1 MKNWIEH
8 EYLNKNVIEGR
19 LYQQNLA
26 MSVLKKGNTMIVAP
40 TAMGKTVIAA
50 LVSAERLKHY
60 KNSKILIL
68 APSKPL
74 TLQHEHSFK
83 KFLKASVTSLTGND
97 KPSDRKKLWN
107 ENQVI
112 CATPQTIES
121 DIISKEYNFEDIS
134 LLILDECHHAVGS
147 YSYVYLAQKYV
158 QQAKNQLILGL
169 TASPG
174 WEESKIK
181 EVSHN
186 IYVNE
191 IIIKSEDD
199 ADVAPYFNQVQTK
212 WIKVKLTE
220 ELKEIKNLLSETLKI
235 RLRTLKKLGII
246 DSISK
251 PSKRE
256 ILVEQ
261 KRLQQKIASSSNPKK
276 EYFTGVSILTEVI
289 NIMHSQELLETQSIK
304 TLNNYFNKLEKKKTK
319 AAKSLK
325 NDYKFNKAVLLTRR
339 YKQQDIDHP
348 KMKRLIELLN
358 QIIDDDKKSKV
369 IVFSQ
374 FRDTTKSIYENCN
387 KNNLKALRF
396 YGQASRENDKG
407 LSQKKQIETINAFKN
422 EDYNILISTSVAE
435 EGIDIPSVD
444 YVILYEPVPSEIR
457 MIQRKGR
464 TGRKHSG
471 EMFILMTKGTLDE
484 SYYWS
489 SQRKEKAMRNNVY
502 NSHKKEITLEN
513 YVAKKEDVK
522 VYDSNKNK
530 IDTQE
535 VSDEAEVVIY
545 VDYREK
551 NSNIMRELDKIN
563 CEVKVRTMGVGDYQ
577 ITDDIIIER
586 KTIDDF
592 SKSITDKRLY
602 QQAKELSNNCQK
614 PLMIIEGEN
623 IYHTFLHPNAI
634 RGALATIALD
644 FKIPIIQT
652 QNETD
657 TAFMLKRI
665 ALREKDKDNKKPVSI
680 RTQTKPVTLPE
691 QQLFITESLP
701 GIGPVSA
708 KNLLRHF
715 KNVKNIVNAS
725 KNELKDVEGI
735 GEKTATNIIDV
746 TQREFKE

>member
-1 MKNWIEH
+1 MNNWIEH
-8 EYLNKNVIEGR
+8 KYINKNTIEGR
-19 LYQQNLA
+19 RYQQNLA
-26 MSVLKKGNTMIVAP
+26 MSVLKKGNTMIIAP
-40 TAMGKTVIAA
+40 TAMGKTVVAA
-50 LVSAERLKHY
+50 LISAERLKNY
-60 KNSKILIL
+60 ENSKILIL

-74 TLQHEHSFK
+74 TLQHEKSFK
-83 KFLKASVTSLTGND
+83 TFLNTSVVSLTGND
-97 KPSDRKKLWN
+97 KPDDRKQLWN
-107 ENQVI
+107 DNQVI

-121 DIISKEYNFEDIS
+121 DIISRLYDFKDVS
-134 LLILDECHHAVGS
+134 LIIFDECHHAVGS

-174 WEESKIK
+174 WEEKKIK

-199 ADVAPYFNQVQTK
+199 PDVAPYFNQIETK
-212 WIKVKLTE
+212 WIKVKLTP
-220 ELKEIKNLLSETLKI
+220 ELQEVKKLMDESLKL
-235 RLRTLKKLGII
+235 RLQTLKKLGII
-246 DSISK
+246 DSIAK

-261 KRLQQKIASSSNPKK
+261 SRLQQKIASESMPKK
-276 EYFTGVSILTEVI
+276 EYFTGISLLTEVI
-289 NIMHSQELLETQSIK
+289 NIMHSKELLETQTLK
-304 TLNNYFNKLEKKKTK
+304 TLNNYFKRLEKKKTK
-319 AAKSLK
+319 ASRSLK
-325 NDYKFNKAVLLTRR
+325 NDFKFNKAVMLVRR
-339 YKQQDIDHP
+339 YIDEGKDHP
-348 KMKRLIELLN
+348 KIIRLIQLIN
-358 QIIDDDKKSKV
+358 QIMKEDKTNKI

-374 FRDTTKSIYENCN
+374 FRDTTKTIHEYCKENDI
-387 KNNLKALRF
+387 KSLRF
-396 YGQASRENDKG
+396 YGQASHDNDKG
-407 LSQKKQIETINAFKN
+407 LSQKKQIETIEAFKH
-422 EDYNILISTSVAE
+422 EDYNVLISTSVAE

-464 TGRKHSG
+464 TGRKHEG

-489 SQRKEKAMRNNVY
+489 SQRKERAMKNNVY
-502 NSHKKEITLEN
+502 NTYRKNNITLEN
-513 YVAKKEDVK
+513 HVADKEDVTPYK
-522 VYDSNKNK
+522 
-530 IDTQE
+530 QE
-535 VSDEAEVVIY
+535 FTTEDDAEVVIY

-551 NSNIMRELDKIN
+551 NSNMMRELDKIK
-563 CEVKVRTMGVGDYQ
+563 CEIRVKNMGVGDYQ

-586 KTIDDF
+586 KTVEDF

-602 QQAKELSNNCQK
+602 QQAKELVSNCNH

-634 RGALATIALD
+634 RGALAAITID
-644 FKIPIIQT
+644 FKIPVIQT

-665 ALREKDKDNKKPVSI
+665 ALRQQDKDSKKEVSV
-680 RTQTKPVTLPE
+680 RTSTKPVMLPE
-691 QQLFITESLP
+691 QQLFIVESFP
-701 GIGPVSA
+701 SIGPVNA

-715 KNVKNIVNAS
+715 KSIKNMINAN
-725 KNELKDVEGI
+725 KKELKEVEGI
-735 GEKTATNIIDV
+735 GEKTAKSIIEIS
-746 TQREFKE
+746 QKEFNE

>member
-1 MKNWIEH
+1 MNNWIEH
-8 EYLNKNVIEGR
+8 KYINKNTIEGR
-19 LYQQNLA
+19 RYQQNLA
-26 MSVLKKGNTMIVAP
+26 MSVLKKGNTMIIAP
-40 TAMGKTVIAA
+40 TAMGKTVVAA
-50 LVSAERLKHY
+50 LISAERLKNY
-60 KNSKILIL
+60 ENSKILIL

-74 TLQHEHSFK
+74 TLQHEKSFK
-83 KFLKASVTSLTGND
+83 TFLNTSVVSLTGND
-97 KPSDRKKLWN
+97 KPNDRKQLWN
-107 ENQVI
+107 DNQVI

-121 DIISKEYNFEDIS
+121 DIISRLYDFKDVS
-134 LLILDECHHAVGS
+134 LIIFDECHHAVGS

-174 WEESKIK
+174 WEEKKIK

-199 ADVAPYFNQVQTK
+199 PDVAPYFNQIETK
-212 WIKVKLTE
+212 WIKVKLTP
-220 ELKEIKNLLSETLKI
+220 ELQEVKKLMDESLKL
-235 RLRTLKKLGII
+235 RLQTLKKLGII
-246 DSISK
+246 DSIAK

-261 KRLQQKIASSSNPKK
+261 SRLQQKIASESMPKK
-276 EYFTGVSILTEVI
+276 EYFTGISLLTEVI
-289 NIMHSQELLETQSIK
+289 NIMHSKELLETQTLK
-304 TLNNYFNKLEKKKTK
+304 TLNNYFKRLEKKKTK
-319 AAKSLK
+319 ASRSLK
-325 NDYKFNKAVLLTRR
+325 NDFKFNKAVMLVRR
-339 YKQQDIDHP
+339 YIDEGKDHP
-348 KMKRLIELLN
+348 KIIRLIQLIN
-358 QIIDDDKKSKV
+358 QIMKEDKTNKI

-374 FRDTTKSIYENCN
+374 FRDTTKTIHEYCKENDI
-387 KNNLKALRF
+387 KSLRF
-396 YGQASRENDKG
+396 YGQASHDNDKG
-407 LSQKKQIETINAFKN
+407 LSQKKQIETIEAFKH
-422 EDYNILISTSVAE
+422 EDYNVLISTSVAE

-464 TGRKHSG
+464 TGRKHEG

-489 SQRKEKAMRNNVY
+489 SQRKERAMKNNVY
-502 NSHKKEITLEN
+502 NSYRKNNITLEN
-513 YVAKKEDVK
+513 HVADKEDVTPYK
-522 VYDSNKNK
+522 
-530 IDTQE
+530 QE
-535 VSDEAEVVIY
+535 FTTEDDAEVVIY

-551 NSNIMRELDKIN
+551 NSNMMRELDKIK
-563 CEVKVRTMGVGDYQ
+563 CEIRVKNMGVGDYQ

-586 KTIDDF
+586 KTVEDF

-602 QQAKELSNNCQK
+602 QQAKELVSNCNH

-634 RGALATIALD
+634 RGALAAITID
-644 FKIPIIQT
+644 FKIPVIQT

-665 ALREKDKDNKKPVSI
+665 ALRQQDKDSKKEVSV
-680 RTQTKPVTLPE
+680 RTSTKPVMLPE
-691 QQLFITESLP
+691 QQLFIVESFP
-701 GIGPVSA
+701 SIGPVNA

-715 KNVKNIVNAS
+715 KSIKNMINAN
-725 KNELKDVEGI
+725 KKELKEVEGI
-735 GEKTATNIIDV
+735 GEKTAKSIIEIS
-746 TQREFKE
+746 QKEFNE

>member
-1 MKNWIEH
+1 MNNWIEH
-8 EYLNKNVIEGR
+8 KYINKNTIEGR
-19 LYQQNLA
+19 RYQQNLA
-26 MSVLKKGNTMIVAP
+26 MSVLKKGNTMIIAP
-40 TAMGKTVIAA
+40 TAMGKTVVAA
-50 LVSAERLKHY
+50 LISAERLKNY
-60 KNSKILIL
+60 ENSKILIL

-74 TLQHEHSFK
+74 TLQHEKSFK
-83 KFLKASVTSLTGND
+83 TFLNTSVVSLTGND
-97 KPSDRKKLWN
+97 KPDDRKQLWN
-107 ENQVI
+107 DNQVI

-121 DIISKEYNFEDIS
+121 DIISRLYDFKDVS
-134 LLILDECHHAVGS
+134 LIIFDECHHAVGS

-174 WEESKIK
+174 WEEKKIK

-199 ADVAPYFNQVQTK
+199 PDVAPYFNQIETK
-212 WIKVKLTE
+212 WIKVKLTP
-220 ELKEIKNLLSETLKI
+220 ELQEVKKLMDESLKL
-235 RLRTLKKLGII
+235 RLQTLKKLGII
-246 DSISK
+246 DSIAK

-261 KRLQQKIASSSNPKK
+261 SRLQQKIASESMPKK
-276 EYFTGVSILTEVI
+276 EYFTGISLLTEVI
-289 NIMHSQELLETQSIK
+289 NIMHSKELLETQTLK
-304 TLNNYFNKLEKKKTK
+304 TLNNYFKRLEKKKTK
-319 AAKSLK
+319 ASRSLK
-325 NDYKFNKAVLLTRR
+325 NDFKFNKAVMLVRR
-339 YKQQDIDHP
+339 YIDEGKDHP
-348 KMKRLIELLN
+348 KIIRLIQLIN
-358 QIIDDDKKSKV
+358 QIMKEDKTNKI

-374 FRDTTKSIYENCN
+374 FRDTTKTIHEYCNENDI
-387 KNNLKALRF
+387 KSLRF
-396 YGQASRENDKG
+396 YGQASHDNDKG
-407 LSQKKQIETINAFKN
+407 LSQKKQIETIEAFKH
-422 EDYNILISTSVAE
+422 EDYNVLISTSVAE

-464 TGRKHSG
+464 TGRKHEG

-489 SQRKEKAMRNNVY
+489 SQRKERAMKNNIY
-502 NSHKKEITLEN
+502 NSYRKNNITLEN
-513 YVAKKEDVK
+513 HVADKEDVTPYK
-522 VYDSNKNK
+522 
-530 IDTQE
+530 QE
-535 VSDEAEVVIY
+535 FTTEDDAEVVIY

-551 NSNIMRELDKIN
+551 NSNMMRELDKIK
-563 CEVKVRTMGVGDYQ
+563 CEIRVKNMGVGDYQ

-586 KTIDDF
+586 KTVEDF

-602 QQAKELSNNCQK
+602 QQAKELVSNCNH

-634 RGALATIALD
+634 RGALAAITID
-644 FKIPIIQT
+644 FKIPVIQT

-665 ALREKDKDNKKPVSI
+665 ALRQQDKDSKKEVSV
-680 RTQTKPVTLPE
+680 RTSTKPVMLPE
-691 QQLFITESLP
+691 QQLFIVESFP
-701 GIGPVSA
+701 SIGPVNA

-715 KNVKNIVNAS
+715 KSIKNMINAN
-725 KNELKDVEGI
+725 KKELKEVEGI
-735 GEKTATNIIDV
+735 GEKTAKSIIEIS
-746 TQREFKE
+746 QKEFNE

>member
-1 MKNWIEH
+1 MNNWIEH
-8 EYLNKNVIEGR
+8 KYINKNTIEGR
-19 LYQQNLA
+19 RYQQNLA
-26 MSVLKKGNTMIVAP
+26 MSVLKKGNTMIIAP
-40 TAMGKTVIAA
+40 TAMGKTVVAA
-50 LVSAERLKHY
+50 LISAERLKNY
-60 KNSKILIL
+60 ENSKILIL

-74 TLQHEHSFK
+74 TLQHEKSFK
-83 KFLKASVTSLTGND
+83 TFLNTSVVSLTGND
-97 KPSDRKKLWN
+97 KPDDRKQLWN
-107 ENQVI
+107 DNQVI

-121 DIISKEYNFEDIS
+121 DIISRLYDFKDVS
-134 LLILDECHHAVGS
+134 LIIFDECHHAVGS

-174 WEESKIK
+174 WEEKKIK

-199 ADVAPYFNQVQTK
+199 PDVAPYFNQIETK
-212 WIKVKLTE
+212 WIKVKLTP
-220 ELKEIKNLLSETLKI
+220 ELQEVKKLMDESLKL
-235 RLRTLKKLGII
+235 RLQTLKKLGII
-246 DSISK
+246 DSIAK

-261 KRLQQKIASSSNPKK
+261 SRLQQKIASESMPKK
-276 EYFTGVSILTEVI
+276 EYFTGISLLTEVI
-289 NIMHSQELLETQSIK
+289 NIMHSKELLETQTLK
-304 TLNNYFNKLEKKKTK
+304 TLNNYFKRLEKKKTK
-319 AAKSLK
+319 ASRSLK
-325 NDYKFNKAVLLTRR
+325 NDFKFNKAVMLVRR
-339 YKQQDIDHP
+339 YIDEGKDHP
-348 KMKRLIELLN
+348 KIIRLIQLIN
-358 QIIDDDKKSKV
+358 QIMKEDKTNKI

-374 FRDTTKSIYENCN
+374 FRDTTKTIHEYCNENDI
-387 KNNLKALRF
+387 KSLRF
-396 YGQASRENDKG
+396 YGQASHDNDKG
-407 LSQKKQIETINAFKN
+407 LSQKKQIETIEAFKH
-422 EDYNILISTSVAE
+422 EDYNVLISTSVAE

-464 TGRKHSG
+464 TGRKHEG

-489 SQRKEKAMRNNVY
+489 SQRKERAMKNNVY
-502 NSHKKEITLEN
+502 NSYRKNNITLEN
-513 YVAKKEDVK
+513 HVADKEDVTPYK
-522 VYDSNKNK
+522 
-530 IDTQE
+530 QE
-535 VSDEAEVVIY
+535 FTTEDDAEVVIY

-551 NSNIMRELDKIN
+551 NSNMMRELDKIK
-563 CEVKVRTMGVGDYQ
+563 CEIRVKNMGVGDYQ

-586 KTIDDF
+586 KTVEDF

-602 QQAKELSNNCQK
+602 QQAKELVSNCNH

-634 RGALATIALD
+634 RGALAAITID
-644 FKIPIIQT
+644 FKIPVIQT

-665 ALREKDKDNKKPVSI
+665 ALRQQDKDSKKEVSV
-680 RTQTKPVTLPE
+680 RTSTKPVMLPE
-691 QQLFITESLP
+691 QQLFIVESFP
-701 GIGPVSA
+701 SIGPVNA

-715 KNVKNIVNAS
+715 KSIKNMINAN
-725 KNELKDVEGI
+725 KKELKEVEGI
-735 GEKTATNIIDV
+735 GEKTAKSIIEIS
-746 TQREFKE
+746 QKEFNE

>member
-1 MKNWIEH
+1 MNNWIEH
-8 EYLNKNVIEGR
+8 KYINKNTIEGR
-19 LYQQNLA
+19 RYQQNLA
-26 MSVLKKGNTMIVAP
+26 MSVLKKGNTMIIAP
-40 TAMGKTVIAA
+40 TAMGKTVVAA
-50 LVSAERLKHY
+50 LISAERLKNY
-60 KNSKILIL
+60 ENSKILIL

-74 TLQHEHSFK
+74 TLQHEKSFK
-83 KFLKASVTSLTGND
+83 TFLNTSVVSLTGND
-97 KPSDRKKLWN
+97 KPDDRKQLWN
-107 ENQVI
+107 DNQVI

-121 DIISKEYNFEDIS
+121 DIISRLYDFKDVS
-134 LLILDECHHAVGS
+134 LIIFDECHHAVGS

-174 WEESKIK
+174 WEEKKIK

-199 ADVAPYFNQVQTK
+199 PDVAPYFNQIETK
-212 WIKVKLTE
+212 WIKVKLTP
-220 ELKEIKNLLSETLKI
+220 ELQEVKKLMDESLKL
-235 RLRTLKKLGII
+235 RLQTLKKLGII
-246 DSISK
+246 DSIAK

-261 KRLQQKIASSSNPKK
+261 SRLQQKIASESMPKK
-276 EYFTGVSILTEVI
+276 EYFTGISLLTEVI
-289 NIMHSQELLETQSIK
+289 NIMHSKELLETQTLK
-304 TLNNYFNKLEKKKTK
+304 TLNNYFKRLEKKKTK
-319 AAKSLK
+319 ASRSLK
-325 NDYKFNKAVLLTRR
+325 NDFKFNKAVMLVRR
-339 YKQQDIDHP
+339 YIDEGKDHP
-348 KMKRLIELLN
+348 KIIRLIQLIN
-358 QIIDDDKKSKV
+358 QIMKEDKTNKI

-374 FRDTTKSIYENCN
+374 FRDTTKTIHEYCNENDI
-387 KNNLKALRF
+387 KSLRF
-396 YGQASRENDKG
+396 YGQASHDNDKG
-407 LSQKKQIETINAFKN
+407 LSQKKQIETIEAFKH
-422 EDYNILISTSVAE
+422 EDYNVLISTSVAE

-464 TGRKHSG
+464 TGRKLEG

-489 SQRKEKAMRNNVY
+489 SQRKERAMKNNVY
-502 NSHKKEITLEN
+502 NSYRKNNITLEN
-513 YVAKKEDVK
+513 HVADKEDVTPYK
-522 VYDSNKNK
+522 
-530 IDTQE
+530 QE
-535 VSDEAEVVIY
+535 FTTEDDAEVVIY

-551 NSNIMRELDKIN
+551 NSNMMRELDKIK
-563 CEVKVRTMGVGDYQ
+563 CEIRVKNMGVGDYQ

-586 KTIDDF
+586 KTVEDF

-602 QQAKELSNNCQK
+602 QQAKELVSNCNH

-634 RGALATIALD
+634 RGALAAITID
-644 FKIPIIQT
+644 FKIPVIQT

-665 ALREKDKDNKKPVSI
+665 ALRQQDKDSKKEVSV
-680 RTQTKPVTLPE
+680 RTSTKPVMLPE
-691 QQLFITESLP
+691 QQLFIVESFP
-701 GIGPVSA
+701 SIGPVNA

-715 KNVKNIVNAS
+715 KSIKNMINAN
-725 KNELKDVEGI
+725 KKELKEVEGI
-735 GEKTATNIIDV
+735 GEKTAKSIIEIS
-746 TQREFKE
+746 QKELNE

>member
-1 MKNWIEH
+1 MNNWIEH
-8 EYLNKNVIEGR
+8 EYINKETIEGR
-19 LYQQNLA
+19 VYQQNLA
-26 MSVLKKGNTMIVAP
+26 MSVLNKGNTMIIAP
-40 TAMGKTVIAA
+40 TAMGKTVVAA
-50 LVSAERLKHY
+50 LISAERLKNF
-60 KNSKILIL
+60 KDSKILIL

-74 TLQHEHSFK
+74 TLQHERSFK
-83 KFLKASVTSLTGND
+83 EFLNTSVASLTGND
-97 KPSDRKKLWN
+97 KPSDRKKLWE

-121 DIISKEYNFEDIS
+121 DIISREYDFEDVS
-134 LLILDECHHAVGS
+134 LIVFDECHHAVGS
-147 YSYVYLAQKYV
+147 YSYVYIAQKYV
-158 QQAKNQLILGL
+158 QQAKNQLVLGL

-174 WEESKIK
+174 WEEKKIK
-181 EVSHN
+181 EVSRN

-199 ADVAPYFNQVQTK
+199 PDVAPYFKQVETK
-212 WIKVKLTE
+212 WIKVKLNK
-220 ELKEIKNLLSETLKI
+220 ELQEIKDLINETLKM

-246 DSISK
+246 DSIAK

-261 KRLQQKIASSSNPKK
+261 ARLQQKIASSSMPKK

-289 NIMHSQELLETQSIK
+289 NIMHSQELLETQTIT

-319 AAKSLK
+319 AARSLK
-325 NDYKFNKAVLLTRR
+325 NDYKFNKAVMLTRK
-339 YKQQDIDHP
+339 YVEKGIDHP
-348 KMKRLIELLN
+348 KMTRLIELVN
-358 QIIDDDKKSKV
+358 QILKEDPENKI

-374 FRDTTKSIYENCN
+374 FRDTTKSIYGKFKENN
-387 KNNLKALRF
+387 IKSLRF
-396 YGQASRENDKG
+396 YGQASRDNDKG
-407 LSQKKQIETINAFKN
+407 LSQKKQIETIDAFKN
-422 EDYNILISTSVAE
+422 EDYNVLISTSVAE

-464 TGRKHSG
+464 TGRKHQG

-489 SQRKEKAMRNNVY
+489 SQRKERAMKSNIY
-502 NSHKKEITLEN
+502 NSYRKDHYTLDN
-513 YVAKKEDVK
+513 YVAAKEDVTS
-522 VYDSNKNK
+522 YNLNTETSEEDA
-530 IDTQE
+530 
-535 VSDEAEVVIY
+535 EAVIY

-551 NSNIMRELDKIN
+551 NSNILRELDKIK
-563 CEVKVRTMGVGDYQ
+563 CEIKVKSMAIGDYQ

-586 KTIDDF
+586 KTVEDF

-602 QQAKELSNNCQK
+602 QQAKELASNCSK

-623 IYHTFLHPNAI
+623 IYHSFLHPNAI
-634 RGALATIALD
+634 RGALASIALD

-652 QNETD
+652 QSETD

-665 ALREKDKDNKKPVSI
+665 ALREQDKDNKKPVSV
-680 RTQTKPVTLPE
+680 RTQSKPVTLPE

-708 KNLLRHF
+708 KSLLKHF
-715 KNVKNIVNAS
+715 KTVKNLVNAS
-725 KNELKDVEGI
+725 KNELKEVEGI